1 MNAPAEKLAAD
12 VRVLKTDVQ
21 ELVRATA
28 AESSE
33 QLAAARHR
41 IQSALTNAGDTIV
54 MQGRHAAEATDR
66 YVRDHTWTAL
76 GASAAIGFVVGLL
89 VGRR

>member
-28 AESSE
+28 AESGA

-41 IQSALTNAGDTIV
+41 VQTALSSAGDTLV
-54 MQGRHAAEATDR
+54 MQSRHAAEMTDR
-66 YVRDHTWTAL
+66 YIRDHSWTAV
-76 GASAAIGFVVGLL
+76 GVSAAIGFFVGLL